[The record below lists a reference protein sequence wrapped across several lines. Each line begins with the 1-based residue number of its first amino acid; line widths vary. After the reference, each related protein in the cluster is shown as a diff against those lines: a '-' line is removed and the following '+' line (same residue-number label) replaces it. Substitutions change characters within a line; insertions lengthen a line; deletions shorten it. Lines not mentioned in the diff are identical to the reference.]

1 MQGSGVGDVVYGKGI
16 IGDGVPGLTSVLT
29 LFIKPGYSTLVI
41 NMAQLRQLPCYS
53 QTYMCRHKQEALD

>member
-41 NMAQLRQLPCYS
+41 NMAQLRQLPC
-53 QTYMCRHKQEALD
+53 